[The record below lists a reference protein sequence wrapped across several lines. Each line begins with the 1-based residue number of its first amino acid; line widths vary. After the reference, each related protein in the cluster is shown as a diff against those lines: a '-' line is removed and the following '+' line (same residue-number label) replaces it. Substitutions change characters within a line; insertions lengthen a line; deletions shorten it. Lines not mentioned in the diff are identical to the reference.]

1 MYVHACIVYMCMY
14 MHVLYMYMHVD
25 GLTSKVELYGRVRH
39 QYRLQQMER
48 KKIRTII
55 GCSYQDNHPLHLGR
69 ETSYAEN
76 VK

>member
-1 MYVHACIVYMCMY
+1 MHALCTCACTYMYMYMHVLYMYMY

-48 KKIRTII
+48 EQIK
-55 GCSYQDNHPLHLGR
+55 Y
-69 ETSYAEN
+69 
-76 VK
+76 